1 MGACIAGSAEIIDQ
15 AWLWKHRLGGAM
27 RQSELMAAAA
37 SYALDKN
44 VERLRDDH
52 ERAKRLADALKD
64 FGSEV
69 VVPDINIVFF
79 DMKPCGKDNEDV
91 VRGLLEKGVRMS
103 EIGTQIRAVTHL
115 DINDDDITSTIT
127 ALDQVVNG

>member
-1 MGACIAGSAEIIDQ
+1 
-15 AWLWKHRLGGAM
+15 M
-27 RQSELMAAAA
+27 RQSGLMAAAA

-44 VERLRDDH
+44 VERLKDDH

-69 VVPDINIVFF
+69 VVPDTNIVFF